1 MTTSG
6 KPVSGSDEDIETKGE
21 QAKGQPR
28 GGDTPVEGGG
38 DTRVQGGGDTRVQG
52 GGDTRDI

>member
-6 KPVSGSDEDIETKGE
+6 KPVSGSDEDIEIKGE
-21 QAKGQPR
+21 QAKRQAPD
-28 GGDTPVEGGG
+28 GDTTVDGGG